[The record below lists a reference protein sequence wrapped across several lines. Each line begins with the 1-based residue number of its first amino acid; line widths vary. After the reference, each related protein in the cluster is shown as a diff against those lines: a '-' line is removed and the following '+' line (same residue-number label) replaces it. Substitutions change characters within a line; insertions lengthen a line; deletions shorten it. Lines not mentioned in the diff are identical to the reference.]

1 MLARM
6 HPDCTLGAVQKRR
19 QSRSSIIQPRFTA
32 LLSPLAQRPDN
43 SVGKL
48 IDEEMTAGTH
58 LA

>member
-6 HPDCTLGAVQKRR
+6 HPDCTLGAVQKRC
-19 QSRSSIIQPRFTA
+19 QSRSFIIQPRFTA
-32 LLSPLAQRPDN
+32 LLSPRSASRQF
-43 SVGKL
+43 VEKL